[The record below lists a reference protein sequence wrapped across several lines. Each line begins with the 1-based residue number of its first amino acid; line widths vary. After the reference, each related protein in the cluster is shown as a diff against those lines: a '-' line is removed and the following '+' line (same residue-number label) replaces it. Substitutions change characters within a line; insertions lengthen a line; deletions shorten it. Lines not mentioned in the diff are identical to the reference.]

1 MDRGNQTG
9 DLLLLAGIVLDYN
22 RLLCVIINGA
32 FTAVFIR
39 GIFVLIEI
47 EIIIVIFIVTD
58 QTAAIAAD
66 FRYAEGADATASAPQ
81 AFLFASGFGLPK
93 I

>member
-66 FRYAEGADATASAPQ
+66 IDGDSCQRRPLQ
-81 AFLFASGFGLPK
+81 R
-93 I
+93 